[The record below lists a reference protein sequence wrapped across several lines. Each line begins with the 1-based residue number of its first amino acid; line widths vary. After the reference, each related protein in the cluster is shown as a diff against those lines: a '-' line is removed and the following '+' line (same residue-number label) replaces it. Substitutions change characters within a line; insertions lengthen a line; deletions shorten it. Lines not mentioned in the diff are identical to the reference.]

1 MIRQATIDDAEAI
14 AKIYNWYVKNTVISF
29 EIEAVTTEEMA
40 RRISDL
46 ISDSLPWLVAESAG
60 RIVGYAYASKW
71 KGRCSYR
78 FSVETS
84 VYVDKEIRGQGFGSA
99 LYNALLTVLR
109 GKSLHVAVGGIAL
122 PNEASV
128 SLHEKFGFQK
138 VAHFK
143 EIGFKFDQWVDVG
156 YWQLSI

>member
-1 MIRQATIDDAEAI
+1 MIRSATVDDAEAI
-14 AKIYNWYVKNTVISF
+14 AKIYNWYVRNTVISF
-29 EIEAVTTEEMA
+29 EVEAVTTEEMA
-40 RRISDL
+40 RRISDVM
-46 ISDSLPWLVAESAG
+46 SDSLPWLIVESAG
-60 RIVGYAYASKW
+60 QIVGYAYASKW

-78 FSVETS
+78 FSVETT
-84 VYVDKEIRGQGFGSA
+84 VYVDEKMRNQGFGSA
-99 LYNALLTVLR
+99 LYDELLTVLR

-156 YWQLSI
+156 YWQLTI